1 MASLFCKEAFLLGGS
16 VFCCL
21 FRGGY
26 DFFEFLKFSL
36 LLLTDDAMMF
46 AFED

>member
-1 MASLFCKEAFLLGGS
+1 MQAYSARKFFFWVDLLL
-16 VFCCL
+16 CCL

-36 LLLTDDAMMF
+36 LLLMDDAMMF